1 MARRIRISVEI
12 SDANDSVE
20 YIDLPDGWDDWHKAD
35 RQGYLEAM
43 AASYLAEQA
52 SSGASVVDENGNE
65 VED

>member
-1 MARRIRISVEI
+1 MTRKIRISVEI

-35 RQGYLEAM
+35 RQAYLEAM

-52 SSGASVVDENGNE
+52 SSGASVVDENDEE
-65 VED
+65 VDE